1 MTTRERKYQFSMFLK
16 TSETYSLIEQLANLA
31 MKQLIYDETG
41 AFQADLDLIVKTSRN
56 VPRKPSFLKR
66 DLDARQMSESYRST
80 FRLPSSEKL
89 DGTLPCTL
97 WTPYN
102 KQHAWGKMYLSP
114 NYLCFESRVTG
125 LVKLV
130 IPLRDITFPEKVEN
144 QSLENAILIWTKNK
158 QNFAF
163 GHVED
168 RSFVIEKISELLAK
182 LEDERRFSLPDIA
195 FPEDEEDS
203 DDKVST
209 SSKKPME
216 AWSIQPALSNLFP
229 LPLDAEV
236 AVKQQVKVNLWDIHF
251 SDYGRGVSTYRTH
264 AARELVL
271 KGIPDKYRGELW
283 MVYSG
288 AINELLTHQGYYEM
302 IVETSMG
309 NKTVAS
315 DEIERDLHRSLPEHP
330 AFQSKTG
337 IDALRRV
344 LNAYAHRNPNIG
356 YCQAMNIVAS
366 VLLLYASEDQ
376 AFWLLVALCER
387 LLPDYYNTK
396 VIGALVDQRVLEEL
410 VSEHHPHL
418 YSKLQPLGILN
429 MISLSWFLT
438 IFLSVMPFESAIHIV
453 DCFFFDG
460 AKVVFQVALAILD
473 ANQEALLQCKDDGEA
488 MTILTGFFENITNHE
503 ATSPHMVHS
512 VTYGPAGTR
521 ANQKITDV
529 SELINVSYA
538 KYGCHMTTDS
548 IERLRLKN
556 RIKVVQNL
564 EDTMAKNV
572 VRSIITVDLIRKYL
586 SEEDVIGFFAVVKEE
601 QLRQQFWSRNNG
613 QASGSN
619 GDSNGNGDSKP
630 TAATFDS
637 YRIDLDQFKW
647 YFSQIP
653 FWSQGQNMEILAVRL
668 FSFVDENGDGMINLL
683 QLLTLLSLVLRAEIE
698 SRMKL
703 FYCIHLITCSV
714 DEEEDSPTE
723 DAEEATEFYRG
734 SSPSTYSLC
743 SDVNTNEHH
752 HLSNKAIVSHFLT
765 SVGSR
770 WTTLESCLRP
780 IPMSASPS
788 HLSASPILTSD
799 GNPAAS
805 SLPRMH
811 QKTFIR
817 MWKTLYDLFSGRS
830 DEQQMYHCVASVGT
844 VLLKMGEVAL
854 EHEESM
860 RRKSMIQL
868 QDAAKIKE
876 QQQADLIESAESSDS
891 FEEVERPPDPL
902 SWSITFD
909 QFKAALHTEQ
919 SLVDFFEKSL
929 PDLSSVLEKLR
940 DRTKDRRLDRGS
952 SFIQ

>member
-1 MTTRERKYQFSMFLK
+1 MFIK

-31 MKQLIYDETG
+31 MKQLIYDEAG
-41 AFQADLDLIVKTSRN
+41 SFQADLDLIVKTSRN

-102 KQHAWGKMYLSP
+102 KQHVWGRMYLSP
-114 NYLCFESRVTG
+114 NYLCFESRVSG

-158 QNFAF
+158 QNFVF

-182 LEDERRFSLPDIA
+182 LDDERRFSLPDIS
-195 FPEDEEDS
+195 FPEEEELEE
-203 DDKVST
+203 KYST
-209 SSKKPME
+209 KKSIEP
-216 AWSIQPALSNLFP
+216 WTIQPALSTLFP

-236 AVKQQVKVNLWDIHF
+236 AVKQQVKVNLWDLHF

-309 NKTVAS
+309 NKTIAS

-330 AFQSKTG
+330 AFQSKIG

-410 VSEHHPHL
+410 VSEHHPQL
-418 YSKLQPLGILN
+418 YQKLQPLGILN

-473 ANQEALLQCKDDGEA
+473 ANQDSLLKCKDDGEA

-538 KYGCHMTTDS
+538 KYGCNMTTDS

-572 VRSIITVDLIRKYL
+572 VRSILPIDLIKKYL
-586 SEEDVIGFFAVVKEE
+586 SEDDVIGFFAVVKEE
-601 QLRQQFWSRNNG
+601 QLRQQFWSRNGQTNG
-613 QASGSN
+613 NN
-619 GDSNGNGDSKP
+619 GDNNGNGDNKNSG
-630 TAATFDS
+630 ASASTFDS

-647 YFSQIP
+647 YFSQVP
-653 FWSQGQNMEILAVRL
+653 FWSQGQNMESLAVRL
-668 FSFVDENGDGMINLL
+668 FSFFDENGDNMINLL
-683 QLLTLLSLVLRAEIE
+683 QLLTIFSLVLRADIE

-703 FYCIHLITCSV
+703 FYCIHLINCSA

-734 SSPSTYSLC
+734 SSPSTYSFC
-743 SDVNTNEHH
+743 SDVNAVDHH
-752 HLSNKAIVSHFLT
+752 SLSNKAIISHFL
-765 SVGSR
+765 SAVGSR
-770 WTTLESCLRP
+770 WTTLESSLRP
-780 IPMSASPS
+780 SPMTVSPS
-788 HLSASPILTSD
+788 HLAPSPVLTSD
-799 GNPAAS
+799 GQPAGS

-868 QDAAKIKE
+868 QDAVKIKE
-876 QQQADLIESAESSDS
+876 QHQKETELLDSAESSDS

-919 SLVDFFEKSL
+919 SLVEFFEKTL

-940 DRTKDRRLDRGS
+940 DRTKDRRIDRS
-952 SFIQ
+952 ATFNNN